1 MNVEGSFEEIRIFF
15 ALVVPTEKLTK
26 IKEKTNCMPPR
37 KKWKLLKQ
45 DTVMKKWNKNKRIF
59 INIMI
64 LLLMAPL
71 LVFGQ
76 DKNYQGQWSAS
87 GEAFENIL
95 TLEKI
100 NEKENIYQFSFDGWR
115 KSYDTFTRQII
126 RFPGSMTEDRFIVQI
141 IDNYGY
147 YSDDILVEVDDLPLY
162 NEGEERC
169 KVFFEFD
176 KETIR
181 VITKDCSMIY
191 AGYGVYFDGE
201 YKINSPK
208 SSQK

>member
-1 MNVEGSFEEIRIFF
+1 
-15 ALVVPTEKLTK
+15 
-26 IKEKTNCMPPR
+26 
-37 KKWKLLKQ
+37 
-45 DTVMKKWNKNKRIF
+45 MKKWNKNKGVI

-64 LLLMAPL
+64 LLLMSPL

-76 DKNYQGQWSAS
+76 DENYEGQWSAS

-100 NEKENIYQFSFDGWR
+100 DEKEDIYQFSFNGWR
-115 KSYDTFTRQII
+115 KSYDTFTKQII
-126 RFPGSMTEDRFIVQI
+126 RFSGTMTAARFLVQI
-141 IDNYGY
+141 IENYGY
-147 YSDDILVEVDDLPLY
+147 YSDDKLVEVDDFPLY
-162 NEGEERC
+162 EEGEERC

-176 KETIR
+176 KEIIR

-201 YKINSPK
+201 YKKTN
-208 SSQK
+208 

>member
-1 MNVEGSFEEIRIFF
+1 VNVEGSLEEIKIYF
-15 ALVVPTEKLTK
+15 ALVVPIVKLTK
-26 IKEKTNCMPPR
+26 TKEKTNSMPPSKR
-37 KKWKLLKQ
+37 CNILKQ
-45 DTVMKKWNKNKRIF
+45 DTVMKKWNKNNGII
-59 INIMI
+59 INIMF
-64 LLLMAPL
+64 LLVMTPL

-76 DKNYQGQWSAS
+76 DENYQGQWSAS

-100 NEKENIYQFSFDGWR
+100 DEKENIYQFSFDGWR
-115 KSYDTFTRQII
+115 KSYDTFTKQII
-126 RFPGSMTEDRFIVQI
+126 RFPGSMTEERFIVQI

-169 KVFFEFD
+169 KVFFEFG
-176 KETIR
+176 KGAIR

-201 YKINSPK
+201 YKK
-208 SSQK
+208 TKK

>member
-1 MNVEGSFEEIRIFF
+1 
-15 ALVVPTEKLTK
+15 
-26 IKEKTNCMPPR
+26 MPLR
-37 KKWKLLKQ
+37 KRCSILKQ
-45 DTVMKKWNKNKRIF
+45 DTVMKKWYKNKGVI

-64 LLLMAPL
+64 LLLMSPL

-76 DKNYQGQWSAS
+76 DENYEGQWSAS

-100 NEKENIYQFSFDGWR
+100 DEKEDIYQFSFNGWR
-115 KSYDTFTRQII
+115 KSYDTFTKQII
-126 RFPGSMTEDRFIVQI
+126 RFSGTMTAARFLVQI
-141 IDNYGY
+141 IENYGY
-147 YSDDILVEVDDLPLY
+147 YSDDKLVEVDDFPLY
-162 NEGEERC
+162 EEGEERC

-176 KETIR
+176 KEIMR

-201 YKINSPK
+201 YKKTNK
-208 SSQK
+208 

>member
-1 MNVEGSFEEIRIFF
+1 
-15 ALVVPTEKLTK
+15 
-26 IKEKTNCMPPR
+26 MPPSKR
-37 KKWKLLKQ
+37 WELLKQ
-45 DTVMKKWNKNKRIF
+45 DTVMKKWNKKKWLI

-64 LLLMAPL
+64 LLLIAPL

-76 DKNYQGQWSAS
+76 DKNYQGQWSTS
-87 GEAFENIL
+87 DKAFENTL

-100 NEKENIYQFSFDGWR
+100 DDKEDNYQFSFNGWR
-115 KSYDTFTRQII
+115 KSYDTFTKQII
-126 RFPGSMTEDRFIVQI
+126 RFPGSMTEERFIVQI
-141 IDNYGY
+141 INNYGY
-147 YSDDILVEVDDLPLY
+147 YSDDTLVEVDDFPLY

-201 YKINSPK
+201 YKK
-208 SSQK
+208 MQK

>member
-1 MNVEGSFEEIRIFF
+1 
-15 ALVVPTEKLTK
+15 
-26 IKEKTNCMPPR
+26 
-37 KKWKLLKQ
+37 
-45 DTVMKKWNKNKRIF
+45 MKKWNKNKVIF
-59 INIMI
+59 ITIMI

-76 DKNYQGQWSAS
+76 DENYQGQWSAS

-100 NEKENIYQFSFDGWR
+100 DEKEDIYQFSFNGWR
-115 KSYDTFTRQII
+115 KSYDTFTKQII
-126 RFPGSMTEDRFIVQI
+126 RFSGTMTAARFLVQI
-141 IDNYGY
+141 IENYGY
-147 YSDDILVEVDDLPLY
+147 YSDDKLVEVDDFPLY
-162 NEGEERC
+162 EEGEERC

-176 KETIR
+176 KEIIR

-201 YKINSPK
+201 YKKTNK
-208 SSQK
+208 

>member
-1 MNVEGSFEEIRIFF
+1 MHLSERWS
-15 ALVVPTEKLTK
+15 K
-26 IKEKTNCMPPR
+26 
-37 KKWKLLKQ
+37 LKQ
-45 DTVMKKWNKNKRIF
+45 DTVMKKWNKNKG
-59 INIMI
+59 INTSILI
-64 LLLMAPL
+64 LLLMTPL
-71 LVFGQ
+71 LVLGQ

-87 GEAFENIL
+87 GEAFENTL

-115 KSYDTFTRQII
+115 KFYDTFTKQII
-126 RFPGSMTEDRFIVQI
+126 RFPGSMSEERFVVQI
-141 IDNYGY
+141 VDNYGY
-147 YSDDILVEVDDLPLY
+147 YTDDIYVEVDELPLY

-201 YKINSPK
+201 YKKVNK
-208 SSQK
+208 

>member
-1 MNVEGSFEEIRIFF
+1 
-15 ALVVPTEKLTK
+15 
-26 IKEKTNCMPPR
+26 
-37 KKWKLLKQ
+37 
-45 DTVMKKWNKNKRIF
+45 
-59 INIMI
+59 MI
-64 LLLMAPL
+64 LLVMSPL

-76 DKNYQGQWSAS
+76 NENYQGQWSAS
-87 GEAFENIL
+87 GEAFENTL

-100 NEKENIYQFSFDGWR
+100 DNREDIYQFSFNGWR
-115 KSYDTFTRQII
+115 KSYDTFTKQII
-126 RFPGSMTEDRFIVQI
+126 RFSGSMMADRFTVQT

-147 YSDDILVEVDDLPLY
+147 YIDDILVEVDDLPLY

-169 KVFFEFD
+169 KVFFKFD

-201 YKINSPK
+201 YKKINSSK
-208 SSQK
+208 GSQK

>member
-1 MNVEGSFEEIRIFF
+1 
-15 ALVVPTEKLTK
+15 
-26 IKEKTNCMPPR
+26 
-37 KKWKLLKQ
+37 
-45 DTVMKKWNKNKRIF
+45 MKKWNKNKGLI
-59 INIMI
+59 INLMI

-71 LVFGQ
+71 LVLGQ

-100 NEKENIYQFSFDGWR
+100 DEKENIYQFSFNGWR
-115 KSYDTFTRQII
+115 KSYDTFTKQII

-147 YSDDILVEVDDLPLY
+147 YSDDTLVEVDDFPLY
-162 NEGEERC
+162 SEGEERC
-169 KVFFEFD
+169 KVFFEFG
-176 KETIR
+176 KGAIR

-201 YKINSPK
+201 YKKTNK
-208 SSQK
+208 

>member
-1 MNVEGSFEEIRIFF
+1 VSVEDSFEEIRIFF
-15 ALVVPTEKLTK
+15 ALVVPTEKLRKT
-26 IKEKTNCMPPR
+26 KEKTNSMPLSKR
-37 KKWKLLKQ
+37 WSILKQ
-45 DTVMKKWNKNKRIF
+45 DTVMKKWNKNKGLI

-76 DKNYQGQWSAS
+76 DKNYQGQWSTS

-100 NEKENIYQFSFDGWR
+100 DKKENIYQFSFDGWR
-115 KSYDTFTRQII
+115 KSYDTFTKQII
-126 RFPGSMTEDRFIVQI
+126 RFPGSMTEDRFKVQI

-147 YSDDILVEVDDLPLY
+147 YSDDILVEVDELPLY

-169 KVFFEFD
+169 KVFFELD

-201 YKINSPK
+201 YKKTNK
-208 SSQK
+208 

>member
-1 MNVEGSFEEIRIFF
+1 MNVEDSFEEIRIFF
-15 ALVVPTEKLTK
+15 ALVVPTEKLRK
-26 IKEKTNCMPPR
+26 IKEKTNSMPLR
-37 KKWKLLKQ
+37 KRCSILKQ
-45 DTVMKKWNKNKRIF
+45 DTVMKKWYKNKGLI

-64 LLLMAPL
+64 LLMAPL

-76 DKNYQGQWSAS
+76 DENYQGQWSAS

-100 NEKENIYQFSFDGWR
+100 DEKEDIYQFSFNGWR
-115 KSYDTFTRQII
+115 KSYDTFTKQII
-126 RFPGSMTEDRFIVQI
+126 RFPGSMTEKRFKVQI

-147 YSDDILVEVDDLPLY
+147 YSDDILVEVDDFPLY

-176 KETIR
+176 NQTIR

-201 YKINSPK
+201 YTRSN
-208 SSQK
+208 

>member
-1 MNVEGSFEEIRIFF
+1 VNVEDSFEEIRIFF
-15 ALVVPTEKLTK
+15 ALVVLTEKPRKT
-26 IKEKTNCMPPR
+26 KEKTNCMPLSKR
-37 KKWKLLKQ
+37 WKLLKQ
-45 DTVMKKWNKNKRIF
+45 DTVMKKWNENKGII
-59 INIMI
+59 INIII
-64 LLLMAPL
+64 LLVMAPL
-71 LVFGQ
+71 IVYGQ
-76 DKNYQGQWSAS
+76 DENYQGQWSAA
-87 GEAFENIL
+87 GEAFENTL

-100 NEKENIYQFSFDGWR
+100 NEKEDIYKFSFNGWR
-115 KSYDTFTRQII
+115 KSYDTFTKQII

-147 YSDDILVEVDDLPLY
+147 YTDETLVEVDDLPLY

-176 KETIR
+176 KKTIN

-201 YKINSPK
+201 YKRSN
-208 SSQK
+208 

>member
-1 MNVEGSFEEIRIFF
+1 MNVEDSFEEIRIFF
-15 ALVVPTEKLTK
+15 ALVVPIEKLTK
-26 IKEKTNCMPPR
+26 IKGKINYTPLS
-37 KKWKLLKQ
+37 KKWKILKQ
-45 DTVMKKWNKNKRIF
+45 DTVMKKWNKNKVIF

-64 LLLMAPL
+64 LLMMSPL

-76 DKNYQGQWSAS
+76 NENYQGQWSAI

-95 TLEKI
+95 ILEKI
-100 NEKENIYQFSFDGWR
+100 DEKEDIYQFSFDGWR
-115 KSYDTFTRQII
+115 KSYDTFTKQII
-126 RFPGSMTEDRFIVQI
+126 RFPGSMTEDRFKVQI

-147 YSDDILVEVDDLPLY
+147 YTDDTLVEVDDFPLY
-162 NEGEERC
+162 NKGEERC
-169 KVFFEFD
+169 KVFFEFG

-201 YKINSPK
+201 YKK
-208 SSQK
+208 TKK

>member
-1 MNVEGSFEEIRIFF
+1 
-15 ALVVPTEKLTK
+15 
-26 IKEKTNCMPPR
+26 
-37 KKWKLLKQ
+37 
-45 DTVMKKWNKNKRIF
+45 MKKWNKNKGI
-59 INIMI
+59 ITSILI
-64 LLLMAPL
+64 LLVMTPL

-76 DKNYQGQWSAS
+76 DENYQGQWSAS

-100 NEKENIYQFSFDGWR
+100 YEKEDIYRFSFNGWR
-115 KSYDTFTRQII
+115 KSYDTFTKQII

-147 YSDDILVEVDDLPLY
+147 YSDDTLVEVDDFPLY
-162 NEGEERC
+162 SEGEERC
-169 KVFFEFD
+169 KVFFEFNE
-176 KETIR
+176 ETIR

-201 YKINSPK
+201 YEKTNK
-208 SSQK
+208 

>member
-1 MNVEGSFEEIRIFF
+1 VSVEDSLEEIKIYF
-15 ALVVPTEKLTK
+15 ALVVLTEKLTK
-26 IKEKTNCMPPR
+26 TKGKTNCMPPSKR
-37 KKWKLLKQ
+37 CSILKQ
-45 DTVMKKWNKNKRIF
+45 DTVMKKWNKNKGLI
-59 INIMI
+59 ITIMI

-76 DKNYQGQWSAS
+76 NENYQGQWSAS

-100 NEKENIYQFSFDGWR
+100 DEKENIYQFSFNGWR
-115 KSYDTFTRQII
+115 KSYDTFTKQII

-147 YSDDILVEVDDLPLY
+147 YTDDTLVEVDDFSIY
-162 NEGEERC
+162 KEGEERC
-169 KVFFEFD
+169 KVFFEFG
-176 KETIR
+176 KGAIR

-201 YKINSPK
+201 YKK
-208 SSQK
+208 TKK

>member
-1 MNVEGSFEEIRIFF
+1 MNVEDSFEEIRIFF

-26 IKEKTNCMPPR
+26 IKVKTNYMHLSKR
-37 KKWKLLKQ
+37 WKLLKQ
-45 DTVMKKWNKNKRIF
+45 DTVMKKWNKNKGI
-59 INIMI
+59 ITSILI
-64 LLLMAPL
+64 LLVMTPL

-76 DKNYQGQWSAS
+76 DENYQGQWSAS
-87 GEAFENIL
+87 DKAFENIL

-100 NEKENIYQFSFDGWR
+100 DEKENIYQFSFDGWR
-115 KSYDTFTRQII
+115 KSYDTFTKQII

-147 YSDDILVEVDDLPLY
+147 YTDDIIVEVDDLPLY
-162 NEGEERC
+162 SEGEERC
-169 KVFFEFD
+169 KVFFEFG

-201 YKINSPK
+201 YKKVNK
-208 SSQK
+208 